1 MFPYV
6 TSPGKKPTE
15 TFLSQVKSQGASS
28 VASHILAVSWRL
40 PCQKKTPIPGLN
52 KRQMEAILP
61 TGWSP
66 KDYQFPQSSDFKKE
80 DWGAGAQPI
89 PGLLMTRPL
98 PPLTRHRPSFLD
110 LPHGQG
116 LFREYGI
123 AMHLDSTS
131 VAGNLQ
137 PEA

>member
-15 TFLSQVKSQGASS
+15 TFLSQVKSQGAELRGQSHLSS
-28 VASHILAVSWRL
+28 LLATAL
-40 PCQKKTPIPGLN
+40 PERTPIPGLN

-80 DWGAGAQPI
+80 VWGAGAQPI

-98 PPLTRHRPSFLD
+98 PPLTRHRPSFLG

-123 AMHLDSTS
+123 AMHLNSTS